1 VAWIFQPPAEK
12 SKCTNASFGAGVTG
26 SNASGLKTPNQDFRN
41 D

>member
-1 VAWIFQPPAEK
+1 LDFPATGGK
-12 SKCTNASFGAGVTG
+12 KQMHANASFGAGVTG